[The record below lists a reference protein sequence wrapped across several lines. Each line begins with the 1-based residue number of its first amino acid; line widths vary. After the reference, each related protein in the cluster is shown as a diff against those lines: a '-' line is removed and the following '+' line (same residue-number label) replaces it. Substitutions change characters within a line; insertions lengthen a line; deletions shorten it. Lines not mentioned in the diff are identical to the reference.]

1 MMKITEILREHLEAV
16 DTLLPLEDKINRFAE
31 MSLQILQRGNKMLL
45 MGNGGSA
52 ADCQHFA
59 AELVGRFKKE
69 RRGLPAIALST
80 DTSILTSL
88 GNDYS
93 FDVIFERQVEA
104 LANEGDLVVGL
115 STSGTSVNIVKGLQK
130 AKGMECSTVG
140 LLGRDGG
147 TVKDVV
153 DLPLIV
159 PVNDTARVQECHII
173 IIHIVC
179 QMIEEGI

>member
-1 MMKITEILREHLEAV
+1 MKISEILREHAEAV
-16 DTLLPLEDKINRFAE
+16 NTLQALEESIILFADRCLE
-31 MSLQILQRGNKMLL
+31 VLRQGGKMLL

-69 RRGLPAIALST
+69 RKGLASIALST

-93 FDVIFERQVEA
+93 FDIIFERQVEA

-115 STSGTSVNIVKGLQK
+115 STSGTSVNILRGLEQ
-130 AKGMECSTVG
+130 AKKMSCYTVG

-147 TVKDVV
+147 TVKDIV

-179 QMIEEGI
+179 QIIEEGFL

>member
-1 MMKITEILREHLEAV
+1 MNLAEILREHLEAV
-16 DTLLPLEDKINRFAE
+16 NTLLLLEDNINRFAE
-31 MSLQILQRGNKMLL
+31 MSLRTLQKGNKMLL

-69 RRGLPAIALST
+69 RRGLPALALST

-93 FDVIFERQVEA
+93 FDIIFARQVEA
-104 LANEGDLVVGL
+104 LAREGDLVVGL

-130 AKGMECSTVG
+130 AKEMRCSTVG

-153 DLPLIV
+153 DLSLIV

-179 QMIEEGI
+179 QMIEEGLE